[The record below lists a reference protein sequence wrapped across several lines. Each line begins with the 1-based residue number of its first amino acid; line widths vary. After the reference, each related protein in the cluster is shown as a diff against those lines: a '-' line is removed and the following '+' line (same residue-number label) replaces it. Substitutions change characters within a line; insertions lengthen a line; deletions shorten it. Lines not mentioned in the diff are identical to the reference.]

1 MFAIE
6 FVYARLIAAGND
18 REDLHWHRCTERYP
32 SLMEAEEDAKW
43 MAAEEPA
50 LEFRV
55 VPVFEH
61 TPPANDNGG
70 V

>member
-6 FVYARLIAAGND
+6 YVRALHIAEGND
-18 REDLHWHRCTERYP
+18 REDLHWTRCPERYP
-32 SLMEAEEDAKW
+32 SLMEAEEDAQW

-50 LEFRV
+50 YEFRV
-55 VPVFEH
+55 VPVFDN
-61 TPPANDNGG
+61 TPANDNGG